1 MQVKKE
7 KNYLLITPEDE
18 EDLFNLAQIID
29 KGDVIE
35 GKDLRKV
42 KIGDDIIKKNY
53 FISLKVE
60 EVKLGNPL
68 RVKGIILNEHE
79 DFPKGV
85 HHSFTITPFK
95 TIKLIKEFYP
105 SYIFDILGTKRKET
119 IKAILIDDEKVEL
132 YEIRDKNIKL
142 FSSIRYREKEDNEKA
157 FFNYKKIINELKKI
171 NWKKLK
177 KKFRT

>member
-7 KNYLLITPEDE
+7 QNYLLITPEDE

-79 DFPKGV
+79 ESILLKIDELLIA
-85 HHSFTITPFK
+85 SF
-95 TIKLIKEFYP
+95 L
-105 SYIFDILGTKRKET
+105 
-119 IKAILIDDEKVEL
+119 
-132 YEIRDKNIKL
+132 
-142 FSSIRYREKEDNEKA
+142 SSE
-157 FFNYKKIINELKKI
+157 
-171 NWKKLK
+171 
-177 KKFRT
+177 